1 MRILQLVPYVYQR
14 SALIREVWDEAGI
27 KPSDIRSLA
36 DFKNVG
42 PLVRFRTDD
51 LVEYTSAPCTCG
63 RTHGRIRPLGR
74 KGDEMLIQGRS
85 VLPPDIF
92 PLMHQF
98 PATQSALFQLVRPQR
113 EADVLKLRVG
123 YEAELL
129 AGSKD
134 ELADGICEAIRAA
147 LGVSA
152 EVELIENT
160 ELLKNGPPNKIP
172 RVTKA

>member
-1 MRILQLVPYVYQR
+1 
-14 SALIREVWDEAGI
+14 
-27 KPSDIRSLA
+27 
-36 DFKNVG
+36 
-42 PLVRFRTDD
+42 
-51 LVEYTSAPCTCG
+51 
-63 RTHGRIRPLGR
+63 
-74 KGDEMLIQGRS
+74 MLIQGRS
-85 VLPPDIF
+85 VLPLDIF

-123 YEAELL
+123 YAAELL
-129 AGSKD
+129 TGSKD
-134 ELADGICEAIRAA
+134 ELADAICAAVKAA

-152 EVELIENT
+152 EVELVENT